1 MSDATSKVMQEC
13 ISILSKIYQ
22 NKNCIPRT
30 EKQIKRELLESAGS
44 LMADWRELFPKD
56 FSKPVIKD
64 FETMIAMKLSKLR
77 SSKVVNKNLDLV
89 LANDSGTITIKR
101 PVRYTYRAGRVAEY
115 TSENND
121 EK

>member
-1 MSDATSKVMQEC
+1 MNDATSKVMQEC

-22 NKNCIPRT
+22 NTNYILPTK
-30 EKQIKRELLESAGS
+30 KQKKRELLESAGS
-44 LMADWRELFPKD
+44 LMADWRELFPQD

-64 FETMIAMKLSKLR
+64 FETMVAMKFSKLR
-77 SSKVVNKNLDLV
+77 SSKVISKNLDLV

-101 PVRYTYRAGRVAEY
+101 PVRYTYRAGRDAEV
-115 TSENND
+115 TSKNND